1 MKNKIYTF
9 RGQSFELLPNDL
21 SLLNKA
27 APLLIKYRKLHY
39 EYTKDIN
46 MQPVEE
52 IRERAGELKTAITQL
67 ESIENK
73 DQTRIDELT
82 EKLHKTEDELKNNN
96 SLQSLIK
103 LYNDCEGLVMYEL
116 ITDIE
121 FMKPFL
127 KKILAGTAEGNAAS
141 GGKPGNFDELDFTD
155 TGIPDF
161 IKEIITDFF
170 LAALKNRQK

>member
-1 MKNKIYTF
+1 MINKTYTF
-9 RGQSFELLPNDL
+9 RGQSFQLLPNNL

-27 APLLIKYRKLHY
+27 APLLIKYRKLHF

-52 IRERAGELKTAITQL
+52 LREGINELRTAITQL

-73 DQTRIDELT
+73 DQARTEELA
-82 EKLHKTEDELKNNN
+82 EKLSKTEGELKNNN
-96 SLQSLIK
+96 ALQSLIK

-116 ITDIE
+116 ITDIA
-121 FMKPFL
+121 FIKQFL
-127 KKILAGTAEGNAAS
+127 KKILVGTAES
-141 GGKPGNFDELDFTD
+141 SGKPGNIDELDFTD
-155 TGIPDF
+155 TGITDF

-170 LAALKNRQK
+170 LAALKNKRK